1 MFHGETTFPV
11 RNITSPDI
19 HVNTYTRFLLRK
31 LFEVWWSQITR
42 KIRWSITNKKFL
54 IPLKVEGC
62 CHGPIQPAIHYLIWT
77 RFPGIWTRQRHS
89 SNLPLQWVHG
99 TINENFKILSA
110 LFVFFT
116 RLLLCRQHAATI
128 TIRAQ
133 HTRLIET
140 KRSFSITMP
149 RR

>member
-1 MFHGETTFPV
+1 MVRYSAIDTLSDLNSFPWHLDPV
-11 RNITSPDI
+11 SGILR
-19 HVNTYTRFLLRK
+19 TYHCNGLMEQSMK
-31 LFEVWWSQITR
+31 M
-42 KIRWSITNKKFL
+42 
-54 IPLKVEGC
+54 
-62 CHGPIQPAIHYLIWT
+62 
-77 RFPGIWTRQRHS
+77 
-89 SNLPLQWVHG
+89 
-99 TINENFKILSA
+99 FKIST

-128 TIRAQ
+128 TIRAL